1 MSGTQPARGTRDFLP
16 DDIRRREHV
25 VRIVREVYERYGFEP
40 LETPAF
46 ENIETLLGKYGD
58 EGNKLIFKILRRGE
72 HEGTGEADLALRY
85 DLTVPLARVVAQ
97 YQNEL
102 PRFFKRYQVQPVWR
116 ADRPARG
123 RFREFFQCDIDAIG
137 TTSLVVECELL
148 SAVSDVLGRLGFDSF
163 TVRLNDRRVLT
174 ALLEAFAVPAERHAE
189 TLVGIDK
196 LDKLGPDG
204 VRAELIARGLPA
216 ASVDACIRFFESF
229 PSGREQRPEAVAA
242 LTRQIGAAAQPLLE
256 LLALVDSTSAGPHVA
271 IDPSLARGL
280 SYYTGAIME
289 IMVPDL
295 AGSLGGGGR
304 YDNLI
309 GMFLGRDIPACGFS
323 LGLERIL
330 VVMTERQMFPA
341 RVSRGAV
348 DVIVVFLTDALRA
361 DALALAADLRGEQL
375 RVDVYPEAARKLEKP
390 LKYASGRHVPVMAI
404 VGEDERSRGE
414 VAVRDL
420 QTRQQ
425 ESPARAIAAA
435 RIAEIVRLAPTAES
449 LIPSPQPPVPSP

>member
-1 MSGTQPARGTRDFLP
+1 MAGTQPARGTRDFLP
-16 DDIRRREHV
+16 DDIRRREYV

-46 ENIETLLGKYGD
+46 ENIDTLLGKYGE

-102 PRFFKRYQVQPVWR
+102 PRFFRRYQIQPVWR

-123 RFREFFQCDIDAIG
+123 RFREFYQCDIDAIG
-137 TTSLVVECELL
+137 TTSLTVEAELL
-148 SAVSDVLGRLGFDSF
+148 AAVADVLGRLAFEDF
-163 TVRLNDRRVLT
+163 TIRLNDRRVLT
-174 ALLEAFAVPAERHAE
+174 ALLTSFGIPPEQHAD

-196 LDKLGPDG
+196 LDKIGTDG
-204 VRAELIARGLPA
+204 VRGELVARGVGEGAVSACIKFFQDFPLRRDARSQALTALTTQMGADAVTPLAEL
-216 ASVDACIRFFESF
+216 
-229 PSGREQRPEAVAA
+229 VA
-242 LTRQIGAAAQPLLE
+242 
-256 LLALVDSTSAGPHVA
+256 LADRTSAGPHIL

-289 IMVPDL
+289 IAVPDL

-323 LGLERIL
+323 LGLERII
-330 VVMTERQMFPA
+330 VVMTERHMFPA
-341 RVSRGAV
+341 RVSRSPV
-348 DVIVVFLTDALRA
+348 DVMVVFLADDLRA
-361 DALALAADLRGEQL
+361 DALALAAELRTQQL
-375 RVDVYPEAARKLEKP
+375 RVDVYPEVARKLDKP
-390 LKYASGRHVPVMAI
+390 LKYAGSRLVPVMAI
-404 VGEDERSRGE
+404 LGADERARGE
-414 VAVRDL
+414 VTVRDL
-420 QTRQQ
+420 QTRRQ
-425 ESPARAIAAA
+425 ESPLRTQAAT
-435 RIAEIVRLAPTAES
+435 RIGEIVRLVPTSTDLSFFE
-449 LIPSPQPPVPSP
+449 